1 MYSPCTPEHQAESW
15 PAMPAIPAVV
25 VGANTRDQLASSGRL
40 SPDANVSVPL
50 QLRSELML
58 VDHTHNGKYALRE
71 WSLASIS
78 ACSTN
83 ESKFCADICNR

>member
-1 MYSPCTPEHQAESW
+1 MYSQCTPENQAVSW
-15 PAMPAIPAVV
+15 PAMLAIPAVAV
-25 VGANTRDQLASSGRL
+25 CANARDQFASSGRL

-50 QLRSELML
+50 QLCSELML
-58 VDHTHNGKYALRE
+58 VDYTHKGKYALSE
-71 WSLASIS
+71 WSLASVL